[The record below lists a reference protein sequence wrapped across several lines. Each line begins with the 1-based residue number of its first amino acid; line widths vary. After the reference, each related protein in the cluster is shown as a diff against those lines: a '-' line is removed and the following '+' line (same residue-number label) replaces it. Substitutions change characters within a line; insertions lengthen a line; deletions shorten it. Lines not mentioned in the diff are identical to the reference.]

1 MPLEPGTPAPKFTGQ
16 TQTGETISLD
26 DFAGKN
32 VVLYFY
38 PRDDTPG
45 CTTESCAF
53 RDNHS
58 AFTEKNA
65 VIIGCSA
72 DSVASHEKFA
82 GKYSLPFEL
91 LADVDR
97 QTIEAYGVWVE
108 KNMYGNITLGLVRS
122 AFVFD
127 KEGKLTH
134 AQRNLRAKDYT
145 SRLLSI
151 LAP

>member
-1 MPLEPGTPAPKFTGQ
+1 MALEPGTPAPKFTGQ

-58 AFTEKNA
+58 AFTDKNA

-82 GKYSLPFEL
+82 NKYSLPFEL

-97 QTIEAYGVWVE
+97 QTIEAYGFWVE
-108 KNMYGNITLGLVRS
+108 KNMYGKKRMGIQRATFVIGPDGNIK
-122 AFVFD
+122 AVFP
-127 KEGKLTH
+127 KVKPAEH
-134 AQRNLRAKDYT
+134 AEEV
-145 SRLLSI
+145 
-151 LAP
+151 LAVLE

>member
-1 MPLEPGTPAPKFTGQ
+1 MALEPGTPAPKFTGQ

-58 AFTEKNA
+58 AFTDKNA

-82 GKYSLPFEL
+82 NK
-91 LADVDR
+91 
-97 QTIEAYGVWVE
+97 
-108 KNMYGNITLGLVRS
+108 
-122 AFVFD
+122 
-127 KEGKLTH
+127 
-134 AQRNLRAKDYT
+134 
-145 SRLLSI
+145 
-151 LAP
+151 